1 MIRATLVLLNAVCAA
16 LLQKVETKQVAT
28 FADETGRNRNVG
40 RTSKTLM
47 LPSIACHTGLSH
59 SVVELGAQTL
69 LRYTNLLPPP
79 RYAEGSTFAVR
90 CNTLLVYLLDYS
102 SIFPAG
108 GIVNVFLLHCN
119 KKDLTFVIGIPIIC
133 FVQRTIF

>member
-1 MIRATLVLLNAVCAA
+1 
-16 LLQKVETKQVAT
+16 LLQKVETKQAA

-59 SVVELGAQTL
+59 SVIKLSAQTL
-69 LRYTNLLPPP
+69 LRYTNLSPPSS
-79 RYAEGSTFAVR
+79 YVEGSTFAVR
-90 CNTLLVYLLDYS
+90 RNTLLIYLLDYS
-102 SIFPAG
+102 SIFPAD
-108 GIVNVFLLHCN
+108 GIANVFLLHCN